1 MKKPVVLIAAAL
13 LLVSCASKP
22 PSSLV
27 TPLPPVQQPLPTK
40 PQQSQEPMRGVWL
53 ATVSRLDWP
62 PVASVNVSSPA
73 LRITQQQEALK
84 GKLDKL
90 KSLGINT
97 VFFRLSLMAPRS
109 GPLKYCPGQIC

>member
-27 TPLPPVQQPLPTK
+27 TPLPPVKQPLPAK
-40 PQQSQEPMRGVWL
+40 SQQNKEPMRGVWL

-62 PVASVNVSSPA
+62 PVASVNASSPA
-73 LRITQQQEALK
+73 IRITQQ
-84 GKLDKL
+84 
-90 KSLGINT
+90 
-97 VFFRLSLMAPRS
+97 LSLIHISEPTRH
-109 GPLKYCPGQIC
+109 